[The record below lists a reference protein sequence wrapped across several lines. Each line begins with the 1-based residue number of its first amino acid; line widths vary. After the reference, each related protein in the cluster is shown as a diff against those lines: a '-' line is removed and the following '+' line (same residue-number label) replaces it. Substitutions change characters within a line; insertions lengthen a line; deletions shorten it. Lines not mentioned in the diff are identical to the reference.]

1 MLERNVNIPQ
11 LFANKVLETI
21 LLGEFLPLSSL
32 RQRLRMGPECM
43 IWFPAKVIQ
52 KGHLETIDHSYWGQ
66 FFSRS
71 HLASSLGAISSTFLL
86 EKVEQLRHDHY
97 CCFMFMA
104 VQRVTTNPLVET
116 TTPNEWLVC
125 HWLLGFQTPPQLKA
139 VAHQVHKIGSGDVS
153 HVELLKVVKTCC
165 FWISHSNF
173 GRNCKN
179 RIRKFKSQVLISS
192 PYPWWWNSNQEETRT
207 PHTSSLK
214 RTAFSKSCVRGLLP
228 TRNSLKH
235 VARRVPLVTKS
246 WNCSSSSI
254 SLDPYVTHW

>member
-1 MLERNVNIPQ
+1 
-11 LFANKVLETI
+11 
-21 LLGEFLPLSSL
+21 
-32 RQRLRMGPECM
+32 M
-43 IWFPAKVIQ
+43 IIV
-52 KGHLETIDHSYWGQ
+52 DS
-66 FFSRS
+66 
-71 HLASSLGAISSTFLL
+71 
-86 EKVEQLRHDHY
+86 
-97 CCFMFMA
+97 CFMA

-153 HVELLKVVKTCC
+153 HVELLKTCC

-207 PHTSSLK
+207 PHTLFAEAHGLFKKLCPWSAPNSKQSQTCCKTSS
-214 RTAFSKSCVRGLLP
+214 TS
-228 TRNSLKH
+228 
-235 VARRVPLVTKS
+235 
-246 WNCSSSSI
+246 
-254 SLDPYVTHW
+254 D